1 MGEDTEGGPELYQ
14 RLPEF
19 ASLRSREL
27 TEMFKPLVDVTDRY
41 GELISRAVVA
51 LGKSPP
57 RNRHEAIVRDLIA
70 DTFDFL
76 YEWRRP
82 LLEGRV
88 HVGIPLGRR
97 AYESLSLLSTL
108 FQDRALALKWDSG
121 GQIGNAQIRKALS
134 TLPFPESEE
143 SLRDLYK
150 FFSQGAH
157 PNRDLISER
166 FLGEPNEFVLGSIG
180 VPSLVLIAHSAIR
193 LLGLWFWFG
202 AVVGFMA
209 VRPLARSDPTFGQDY
224 LATAEVAQQVHA
236 WLVSEYNRLIEVEL
250 PT

>member
-1 MGEDTEGGPELYQ
+1 M
-14 RLPEF
+14 
-19 ASLRSREL
+19 
-27 TEMFKPLVDVTDRY
+27 DVTDRY
-41 GELISRAVVA
+41 GELISRVVVA
-51 LGKSPP
+51 LGQRPP

-82 LLEGRV
+82 LLEGRL

-108 FQDRALALKWDSG
+108 FQDRELALKWDSG
-121 GQIGNAQIRKALS
+121 AQIGNAQIRKALS
-134 TLPFPESEE
+134 TLPFRESEE
-143 SLRDLYK
+143 SLRDLYR

-180 VPSLVLIAHSAIR
+180 RPSLVLIAHSAIR

-202 AVVGFMA
+202 ALTGFMA
-209 VRPLARSDPTFGQDY
+209 ARPLARTDPAFGQDY
-224 LATAEVAQQVHA
+224 LATAKFAQEVNE
-236 WLVSEYNRLIEVEL
+236 WLVSEYNRLIDEGS